1 MLEALSVF
9 NPKDIVA
16 GFWGVVAPFPL
27 MLMILGVLVASFF
40 AAAPGIGGLLLL
52 SLLMPYA
59 MTLDP
64 FAFIALIFGAATVGN
79 TANTFTSVLIGVP
92 GGSGSQATILDG
104 YPLAKMGQANRALGA
119 AFFGSL
125 VGAFIGAIAFII
137 SLPFFKPLVL
147 SLGSP
152 EFLMMVLLGL
162 SAVAILGGKQPV
174 KGLVSAVAGMSI
186 ALIGTDARTAIERFT
201 FGTSYLWDGVSLII
215 IAMGMFA
222 VPEMV
227 DIFRRKTSI
236 AEMEPLKGG
245 QLEGVKDVCRHW
257 WLVVRSSIV
266 GVWVGVLPGLGSSVA
281 DWFAYAHAMQTEK
294 NTENFGKGDIRG
306 VIAPESANNAKEGGD
321 LIPTLLFGI
330 PGGSSMAII
339 LIGMTAVGIQPGT
352 AILTH
357 QAPYMYG
364 TIWTL
369 VIANTVATL
378 LSMVFIKQ
386 FCKACM
392 VPYYYMI
399 PSVFL
404 FCIVGA
410 YGNELDL
417 NDLIAL
423 LVFSALGIIMR
434 RYGWPRPPLLVA
446 VVLGA
451 QVQQYLWLSV
461 DRYGLEWMTFPS
473 VIILFLLIV
482 ATVAYPFIRNWL
494 QKRKMMDMDVL
505 HELVRSQEK
514 GSLVIGV
521 SLIGIFIFMIVTA
534 WLKWPLRASLP
545 VYFIAALGLFL
556 TLIQIARD
564 ILSLRRMKLA
574 GEAPV
579 PFTRAE
585 NLLEFGAWLWLA
597 GLALSC
603 AVIGFHLS
611 FVIYPLVFGYI
622 YGSRLRSSAYISVS
636 GLLLVFMIFDY
647 FVGTVWPN
655 PIDDFIGDGLLNI
668 LNGFLN
674 LFRVDGSLAPDA

>member
-1 MLEALSVF
+1 MLEFLDVF
-9 NPKDIVA
+9 RLDDIA
-16 GFWGVVAPFPL
+16 KGFVGVTAPFPL
-27 MLMILGVLVASFF
+27 LLMVLGVIVASFF

-64 FAFIALIFGAATVGN
+64 FAYIALIFGAATVGN

-104 YPLAKMGQANRALGA
+104 YPMAKQGQANRALGA

-125 VGAFIGAIAFII
+125 VGAFIGALAFII

-152 EFLMMVLLGL
+152 EFLMMCLLGL

-174 KGLVSAVAGMSI
+174 RGLISATVGMAI
-186 ALIGTDARTAIERFT
+186 ALVGTDARTGIERFT
-201 FGTSYLWDGVSLII
+201 FGISYLWDGVSLII

-245 QLEGVKDVCRHW
+245 QLEGVKDVFRHW

-378 LSMVFIKQ
+378 LSMVFVKQ

-410 YGNELDL
+410 YGNELDIY
-417 NDLIAL
+417 DLIAL
-423 LVFSALGIIMR
+423 LFFSALGIIMR

-461 DRYGLEWMTFPS
+461 DRYGLEWMLFPS
-473 VIILFLLIV
+473 IIFLFLLIV

-494 QKRKMMDMDVL
+494 QSRKMMDMDVL
-505 HELVRSQEK
+505 HELTRSQEK
-514 GSLVIGV
+514 GSLVMCFFLVALFVG
-521 SLIGIFIFMIVTA
+521 MIIMGQR
-534 WLKWPLRASLP
+534 WPLRASLP

-556 TLIQIARD
+556 TAIQILRD
-564 ILSLRRMKLA
+564 ILAMRQMRLA
-574 GEAPV
+574 GQAPS
-579 PFTRAE
+579 PFTREE
-585 NLLEFGAWLWLA
+585 NLLELNAWLWLA

-603 AVIGFHLS
+603 YVIGFHITFL
-611 FVIYPLVFGYI
+611 IYPLLFGYV
-622 YGSRLRSSAYISVS
+622 YGPSPRNSLYISLS
-636 GLLLVFMIFDY
+636 GLLLVFGIFDY

-655 PIDDFIGDGLLNI
+655 PIDDFIGDAMLYALNS
-668 LNGFLN
+668 FLD
-674 LFRVDGSLAPDA
+674 LFRS